1 METYGVDIDPVPGD
15 FEQAEPMIHDFD
27 VPEIIS
33 LDLEYPD
40 EVAVVKLA
48 LQQTSIL
55 SNVVLGKTA
64 HRLLARIDNELAG

>member
-1 METYGVDIDPVPGD
+1 MVDKDSNPQIED
-15 FEQAEPMIHDFD
+15 FET
-27 VPEIIS
+27 PEVIS

-55 SNVVLGKTA
+55 SNVVLGA
-64 HRLLARIDNELAG
+64 DARRILARIDNELAG